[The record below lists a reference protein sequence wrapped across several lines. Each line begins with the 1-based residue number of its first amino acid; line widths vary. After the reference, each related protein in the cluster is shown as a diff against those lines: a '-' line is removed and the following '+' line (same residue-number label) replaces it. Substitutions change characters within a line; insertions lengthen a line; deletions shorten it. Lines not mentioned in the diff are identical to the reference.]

1 MNEFNAISQFVSALP
16 KIVDALLQCDALLK
30 AHEEQ
35 EAMKY
40 SEQEYLQSLYRL
52 YKSGKITADEAR
64 KGLKLIFKEEA
75 YTIDTTAVDTY
86 LLKLLK

>member
-1 MNEFNAISQFVSALP
+1 MNELSTILNFVSVLP
-16 KIVDALLQCDALLK
+16 KVVEALTQCDSIMRE
-30 AHEEQ
+30 HEER

-64 KGLKLIFKEEA
+64 KGLKLIFKQDA
-75 YTIDTTAVDTY
+75 FTIDAQAVDSY
-86 LLKLLK
+86 ILKLLK